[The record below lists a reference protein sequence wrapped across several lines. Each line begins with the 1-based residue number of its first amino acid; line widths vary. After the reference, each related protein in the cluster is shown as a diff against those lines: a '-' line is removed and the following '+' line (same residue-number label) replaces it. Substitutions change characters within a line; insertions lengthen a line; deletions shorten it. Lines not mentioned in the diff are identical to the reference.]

1 MDGILLDL
9 GVSSYQ
15 LDTPERGFSYHE
27 DAPLD
32 MRMDTAAALTAGQ
45 VVNQYSQE
53 ALKGIIQDYGEE
65 RYAAR
70 IAGAIVKARQQKP
83 IESTLE
89 LAQIVKNAIPA
100 ANRREGPHPARRTFQ
115 ALRIAV
121 NGELDGLDQ
130 AIVKAHDLLKPGRP
144 HGGHYLP
151 FPGGPDRKKRLPAI

>member
-1 MDGILLDL
+1 M
-9 GVSSYQ
+9 
-15 LDTPERGFSYHE
+15 
-27 DAPLD
+27 
-32 MRMDTAAALTAGQ
+32 
-45 VVNQYSQE
+45 VNQHSQE

-130 AIVKAHDLLKPGRP
+130 AIVKAHDLLKPGGRRAPICTCGKRP
-144 HGGHYLP
+144 TARILTKKP
-151 FPGGPDRKKRLPAI
+151 LIAGPEELEANPRARSAKLRGIEKL